1 MQAIF
6 NVHCRT
12 QYGET
17 LFLLLNGAEI
27 PMSYTA
33 DFQWKTV
40 VADFSEGEVLHYSYL
55 VRKHGRLVAE
65 SNLKRTIT
73 LSTQH
78 YSVELFDDFLSES
91 NLFQTAPFKS
101 YFPHQTECQSV
112 VNEWLLQVY
121 VPFVDKGQR
130 VSILGSTEV
139 LGAWQP
145 SCALPLTYV
154 GDGWWSVALPAHGV
168 AEYKFV
174 IVDETGENVVLWEDG
189 NNRITDFTDVAR
201 PTVLNVVFR
210 HQFRWKAAGVAVPVF
225 SLRTENGWGIGEF
238 TDLHTLVDWAA
249 KVGLRMVQIL
259 PVNDTTNH
267 ATNDD
272 SYPYRANSVYALH
285 PIYLNMSAVGVLQN
299 RQAQESFERQSR
311 VLNEQKTVAYAE
323 VFALKSAF
331 LEQIYSQDAAELF
344 ASVAY
349 KTFFDENRHWLV
361 SYAVFSCLRD
371 DFSTADFTQWQQFSA
386 YSSELVEQFATDFP
400 DRVGYY
406 YFVQYHADRQLKAAH
421 QYANSKGVTL
431 KGDLPIGISA
441 ESVDAWRNPELFH
454 LDSQAGAPPD
464 DFARNGQNWGFPT
477 YNWAKMAENGF
488 AWWCRRF
495 ANMAEYFD
503 AYRIDHILGFFRI
516 WTIPMASVDGI
527 LGYFAPAMPLSV
539 DELRARGLWLDI
551 ERLTQP
557 YVTVSALKSVFLD
570 DSERIADTLFELAGE
585 HYSFRDE
592 FATQRQLVQFFE
604 QNPNLFSDNQQRCLL
619 DFYQEVLFIEDKV
632 QTARFHPRISPFH
645 TQSFLQLSESEQN
658 AFRAIHDDYF
668 YVRHNE
674 FWKHEALRKMPTLL
688 KSNDMLVCGED
699 LGMVPSCVPEVMSQL
714 HILSLEVLRMPKQSD
729 LEFIS
734 PAQVPYWSVFTTG
747 THDTSTLRSWWVE
760 DEAKSLRFF
769 RQILGG
775 EGDVPQTCN
784 PQIVGKVLN
793 EVFASNAML
802 AILPLQDLLA
812 LDESLVTENPDEERI
827 NDPSNP
833 NHFWCYRMA
842 VDLNELSKNAPFN
855 DGLRNLLKSSGR
867 I

>member
-27 PMSYTA
+27 PMSYVA
-33 DFQWKTV
+33 DSQWKTV
-40 VADFSEGEVLHYSYL
+40 VADFSDGEVLHYSYL
-55 VRKHGRLVAE
+55 VRMHGQLVAE

-73 LSTQH
+73 LTTEH
-78 YSVELFDDFLSES
+78 YSMELFDDFLSES
-91 NLFQTAPFKS
+91 NVFQTLPFKS
-101 YFPHQTECQSV
+101 YFAHQTEQQSA
-112 VNEWLLQVY
+112 VNQWLLQVY
-121 VPFVDKGQR
+121 VPFVEQEQR

-139 LGAWQP
+139 LGTWQP
-145 SCALPLTYV
+145 SRALPMTYV
-154 GDGWWSVALPAHGV
+154 GDGWWSVALPAQGV

-189 NNRITDFTDVAR
+189 NNRITDFADVVR

-238 TDLHTLVDWAA
+238 TDLHALVDWAA
-249 KVGLRMVQIL
+249 EVGLRMVQIL

-285 PIYLNMSAVGVLQN
+285 PIYLNMRAVGVLKNQ
-299 RQAQESFERQSR
+299 QAQESFERQSQ

-331 LEQIYSQDAAELF
+331 LEQIYSQDSAELF
-344 ASVAY
+344 ASAAY

-361 SYAVFSCLRD
+361 PYAAFSCLRD
-371 DFSTADFTQWQQFSA
+371 EFSTSDFTQWKEFSTF
-386 YSSELVEQFATDFP
+386 SSDKVEQYAADFP

-406 YFVQYHADRQLKAAH
+406 YFVQYHADRQLKTAH
-421 QYANSKGVTL
+421 EYANTKGVAL
-431 KGDLPIGISA
+431 KGDLPIGISGA
-441 ESVDAWRNPELFH
+441 SVDAWRNPELFH

-477 YNWAKMAENGF
+477 YNWVKMAEDGL
-488 AWWCRRF
+488 AWWRRRF
-495 ANMAEYFD
+495 TNMAEYFD

-516 WTIPMASVDGI
+516 WTIPMASVDGV
-527 LGYFAPAMPLSV
+527 LGYFCPAMPLSL
-539 DELRARGLWLDI
+539 DELNAKGLWLDVK
-551 ERLTQP
+551 RLTQP
-557 YVTVSALKSVFLD
+557 YVTIEALKSAFLD
-570 DSERIADTLFELAGE
+570 DTARIVETFFETVGER
-585 HYSFRDE
+585 YSFRTE
-592 FATQRQLVQFFE
+592 FVTQRQLLAFFE
-604 QNPNLFSDNQQRCLL
+604 KNEDFLSEEEQRKLL
-619 DFYQEVLFIEDKV
+619 DFYQEVLFIEDKE
-632 QTARFHPRISPFH
+632 QIARFHPRISPFD
-645 TQSFLQLSESEQN
+645 TQSFLHLSEQEQL

-674 FWKHEALRKMPTLL
+674 FWKREALKKMPTLL
-688 KSNDMLVCGED
+688 KTNDMLVCGED
-699 LGMVPSCVPEVMSQL
+699 LGMVPACVPEVMSQL
-714 HILSLEVLRMPKQSD
+714 HILSLEVQRMPKQTD
-729 LEFIS
+729 LEFIR

-747 THDTSTLRSWWVE
+747 THDTSTLRSWWQE
-760 DEAKSLRFF
+760 DKARTERFF

-775 EGDVPQTCN
+775 VGDAPQTCN
-784 PQIVGKVLN
+784 PQIVSNVLN
-793 EVFASNAML
+793 DVFASNAML

-812 LDESLVTENPDEERI
+812 LDEALVTKNPDEERI

-833 NHFWCYRMA
+833 NHFWCYRMS
-842 VDLNELSKNAPFN
+842 VDLNELAKNAHFN
-855 DGLRNLLKSSGR
+855 GELRNLLKSSGR